1 MSQTTT
7 NVVSLPRPHTTVV
20 LAMSLDGKIAD
31 RDRAAAR
38 FSSAR
43 DLAHLEQRV
52 AEADGVLFGA
62 GTLRAYGTCLSVR
75 QPSLRQARTARGQAP
90 QPVQVVGS
98 ASGRLDPAM
107 KFFQQPVPRWLLTSP
122 TGASRW
128 PKGSPFH
135 QILPLLGETETDWR
149 VVAQGLYE
157 QGIHRLALLGGG
169 SLVAAWV
176 AADLVDDW
184 WVTVCPLVLG
194 GQQAPTL
201 CDGEG
206 WPAALAPR
214 LHLLTADVQGQ
225 EVFLHYRRQR
235 ED

>member
-1 MSQTTT
+1 MNGHSTAT
-7 NVVSLPRPHTTVV
+7 PHTTVV

-38 FSSAR
+38 FSSPA
-43 DLAHLEQRV
+43 DLTHLEQRV

-75 QPSLRQARTARGQAP
+75 QPELCQARAARGQPP
-90 QPVQVVGS
+90 QPVQMVGS
-98 ASGRLDPAM
+98 ASGCLDMAM

-122 TGASRW
+122 TGAAAW
-128 PKGSPFH
+128 CGQSPFH
-135 QILPLLGETETDWR
+135 QILPLLGESETDWR
-149 VVAQGLYE
+149 AVAQALY
-157 QGIHRLALLGGG
+157 QKDIHRLALLGGG

-176 AADLVDDW
+176 EADLVDDW

-194 GQQAPTL
+194 GRQAPTL
-201 CDGEG
+201 CDGQG

-214 LHLLTADVQGQ
+214 LQLMSAQAQGQ

>member
-1 MSQTTT
+1 MPQTIT
-7 NVVSLPRPHTTVV
+7 NSVSRPRPHTTVV

-31 RDRAAAR
+31 RDRAVAR
-38 FSSAR
+38 FSSHR
-43 DLAHLEQRV
+43 DLEHLEQRV

-62 GTLRAYGTCLSVR
+62 GTLRAYGTCLSIR
-75 QPSLRQARTARGQAP
+75 QPQLRTARAARGQAP
-90 QPVQVVGS
+90 QPVQMVGS
-98 ASGRLDPAM
+98 ASGCLDATM

-122 TGASRW
+122 TGAGQW
-128 PKGSPFH
+128 PESSPFQ
-135 QILPLLGETETDWR
+135 QILPLLGAAETDWR
-149 VVAQGLYE
+149 AVAESLYDK
-157 QGIHRLALLGGG
+157 GIHRLTLLGGG
-169 SLVAAWV
+169 RLVAAWV

-194 GQQAPTL
+194 GRQAPTL

-206 WPAALAPR
+206 RPVALAPR
-214 LHLLTADVQGQ
+214 LQLLSAQAHGQ

>member
-1 MSQTTT
+1 VNGQLTAT
-7 NVVSLPRPHTTVV
+7 PHTTVV

-31 RDRAAAR
+31 RDRTAAR
-38 FSSAR
+38 FSSPA
-43 DLAHLEQRV
+43 DLAHLETQV
-52 AEADGVLFGA
+52 AQADGVLFGA

-75 QPSLRQARTARGQAP
+75 QSDLCQARAARGQAP
-90 QPVQVVGS
+90 QPVQMVGS
-98 ASGRLDPAM
+98 ASGRLDATM
-107 KFFQQPVPRWLLTSP
+107 KFFQQPVPRWLLTTP
-122 TGASRW
+122 TGAGRW
-128 PKGSPFH
+128 PDVSPFH
-135 QILPLLGETETDWR
+135 HILPLLGESETDWR
-149 VVAQGLYE
+149 AVAQALYQ

-176 AADLVDDW
+176 EADLVDDW

-194 GQQAPTL
+194 GRQAPTL

-206 WPAALAPR
+206 WPAALVPG
-214 LHLLTADVQGQ
+214 LQLLSAQAQGQ